1 MSDRDRPN
9 LVFVW
14 TDQQA
19 ARTTGAYGND
29 RIETPN
35 LDRLADAGTTFERA
49 YCTSPICSPSRS
61 SVLTGKY
68 PHATGVT
75 ENNVPL
81 GPDDATIAELVDEEY
96 VAGWIGKWHLGDEV
110 FRQRGFDEWVS
121 TEDQYRPFYGSE
133 RPDDAHSDY
142 HEFLLERGYEPDQ
155 VEDDGYEWFSR
166 AFVAS
171 EVPEEHS
178 KPAFMA
184 ERAIDFLERHRDEPF
199 LLHVMFLEPH
209 DPYTGPRDDQYD
221 PADVPL
227 PPNFDHDGLDD
238 QPLRYRFARE
248 AIRRGISRR
257 LPDTMGTPPSEAD
270 WREVISNYWGLVS
283 LVDTHAGR
291 VFDALDAEGL
301 ADDTITVFTSDHGDM
316 MGSHQLYTKMTQFEE
331 AIRVPL
337 LIRFP
342 DGTAAGER
350 VERPVSQV
358 DLAPTLLD
366 AMDQPVPERE
376 GLQGE
381 SWLPFL
387 RGDGDLG
394 EYVVVEWNGANFHG
408 VHGRRPVSRPSETR
422 PGVDPG
428 AEALLRDFD
437 LTEAALLDAYTDPA
451 RTIIDPDGW
460 KLTFRRSGAH
470 ELYDLGADPH
480 ETENLTGD
488 RPDVVD
494 DLYGEL
500 IDWQVRTRDPVSLS
514 VPRGQEG

>member
-1 MSDRDRPN
+1 MSDAPN

-19 ARTTGAYGND
+19 PRTMAAYGND
-29 RIETPN
+29 LIETPN

-49 YCTSPICSPSRS
+49 YCTSPVCSPSRS

-75 ENNVPL
+75 GNNVPL
-81 GPDDATIAELVDEEY
+81 GPDDATIAELVGEEY
-96 VAGWIGKWHLGDEV
+96 VAGWIGKWHLGDEI
-110 FRQRGFDEWVS
+110 FRQRGFDEWVA
-121 TEDQYRPFYGSE
+121 TEDQYHPFYGAD

-166 AFVAS
+166 EFVAS
-171 EVPEEHS
+171 NVPEEHS

-184 ERAIDFLERHRDEPF
+184 DRAIDFVERHRDEPF

-209 DPYTGPRDDQYD
+209 DPYTSPRDDQYD

-238 QPLRYRFARE
+238 QPFRYRFARE
-248 AIRRGISRR
+248 AIRRGVSRR
-257 LPDTMGTPPSEAD
+257 PPDRMGTPPSEAD

-291 VFDALDAEGL
+291 IFDALDAEGL
-301 ADDTITVFTSDHGDM
+301 TDDTITVFTSDHGDM
-316 MGSHQLYTKMTQFEE
+316 MGSHRLYTKMTQFEE

-350 VERPVSQV
+350 VERPVSQI
-358 DLAPTLLD
+358 DLVPTLID
-366 AMDQPVPERE
+366 AMNQPVPARA

-381 SWLPFL
+381 SWLPVL
-387 RGDGDLG
+387 RGDGELD
-394 EYVVVEWNGANFHG
+394 EDYVVVEWNGANFHG
-408 VHGRRPVSRPSETR
+408 THGRRSVSYPSETR
-422 PGVDPG
+422 PGVVPD
-428 AEALLRDFD
+428 AEELLEDFGV
-437 LTEAALLDAYTDPA
+437 TEAELLDAYTDPT
-451 RTIIDPDGW
+451 RTILAPDGW
-460 KLTFRRSGAH
+460 KLTYRRSGEH
-470 ELYDLGADPH
+470 ELYDLDDDPYETDNLAD
-480 ETENLTGD
+480 D
-488 RPDVVD
+488 RPDAVE
-494 DLYGEL
+494 DLYDKL
-500 IDWQVRTRDPVSLS
+500 VDWQVRTRDPVYLS
-514 VPRGQEG
+514 VPRQ